1 MTQANDGDRIIKKIT
16 MAKKLQQNK
25 LDEAEKRKQQ
35 LEDEL
40 DSLDYMTFDERED
53 NAASETNK
61 KMDGINHDLFPFL
74 FFTVTIR

>member
-1 MTQANDGDRIIKKIT
+1 

-25 LDEAEKRKQQ
+25 LDEAKKRKQQ

-40 DSLDYMTFDERED
+40 ASVDFITFAERED

-61 KMDGINHDLFPFL
+61 KMDGINHDLFSISFL
-74 FFTVTIR
+74 YSDNSMKYLIPNFIF

>member
-61 KMDGINHDLFPFL
+61 KMDRINHDLFPFL